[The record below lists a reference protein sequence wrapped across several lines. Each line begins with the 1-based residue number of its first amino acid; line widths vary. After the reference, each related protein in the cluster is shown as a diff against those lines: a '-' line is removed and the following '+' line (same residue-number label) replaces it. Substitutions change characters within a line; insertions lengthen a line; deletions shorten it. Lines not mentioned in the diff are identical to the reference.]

1 MDEMLIKSKEVKTHL
16 EDLQKTFDALRR
28 YKMKLNP
35 AKCVFG
41 VSLGKFLGF
50 MVS

>member
-1 MDEMLIKSKEVKTHL
+1 MDDMLVKSVDEKKHL
-16 EDLQKTFDALRR
+16 KDLQKTFETLRR

-35 AKCVFG
+35 SKCAFG
-41 VSLGKFLGF
+41 VSLGKLLGF